1 MTVPFHV
8 VGSFLSDLGSI
19 PIIIAIMYSSGKYLP
34 GIISMSI
41 VVFYTIYLGGDSV
54 VYSVIAFLLGV
65 GPCFFFVKAFPS
77 YIAIKR
83 KVTCLLLSA
92 NSVILIYISLIV
104 YIEANNYSLLYH
116 NENIAVLIALAV
128 ASLIGM
134 TISTLLKEHIF
145 ETDYLM
151 MELERSEKLKI
162 VSQIAASVAHEVR
175 NPLTVVKGFLQLLLE
190 SADDKKKKYL
200 TIALSELERA
210 EYIITDYLN
219 LAKPQTDHLELIEV
233 SGFLGSIMEIMNSYS
248 LIQNVEIKL
257 NCNQRD
263 LYLLADKPKLS
274 QVLLNLIKNGVE
286 AIPNTGE
293 VLINA
298 YSHHDVITIEIMDN
312 GKGMSKENLDNLGT
326 AFFTTKDTGTGLGIL
341 VTIRIV
347 EALNGEI
354 RFESEKGRGTKVTL
368 RFPVAE
374 LEKKASLAALSK

>member
-1 MTVPFHV
+1 
-8 VGSFLSDLGSI
+8 
-19 PIIIAIMYSSGKYLP
+19 
-34 GIISMSI
+34 
-41 VVFYTIYLGGDSV
+41 
-54 VYSVIAFLLGV
+54 
-65 GPCFFFVKAFPS
+65 
-77 YIAIKR
+77 
-83 KVTCLLLSA
+83 
-92 NSVILIYISLIV
+92 
-104 YIEANNYSLLYH
+104 
-116 NENIAVLIALAV
+116 
-128 ASLIGM
+128 
-134 TISTLLKEHIF
+134 
-145 ETDYLM
+145 
-151 MELERSEKLKI
+151 
-162 VSQIAASVAHEVR
+162 
-175 NPLTVVKGFLQLLLE
+175 
-190 SADDKKKKYL
+190 
-200 TIALSELERA
+200 
-210 EYIITDYLN
+210 
-219 LAKPQTDHLELIEV
+219 
-233 SGFLGSIMEIMNSYS
+233 MEIMNSYS

-374 LEKKASLAALSK
+374 LEKKHP